1 LTSFPC
7 ITTLH
12 HHTPS
17 DNHLTHFHHHT
28 PPYTIFT
35 IRHQMP
41 VLDITPGFPTLPSF
55 WTSKSNFLI
64 ESCL

>member
-1 LTSFPC
+1 
-7 ITTLH
+7 
-12 HHTPS
+12 
-17 DNHLTHFHHHT
+17 
-28 PPYTIFT
+28 
-35 IRHQMP
+35 MP